1 METID
6 LRALIDHTLLKPEAS
21 RPQIEKL
28 CQEARQYGFAAVC
41 VNPWWVRLAA
51 AELQGATVK
60 VASVIG
66 FPLGAN
72 ATAIKVA
79 EAERAI
85 ADGALELDMVINLG
99 ALKSG
104 DPDAARQDIAAV
116 ARAAHAGGAI
126 LKVIIE
132 AAVLDEPEKVL
143 ACRLAQEACA
153 DFVKTSTGFGPGG
166 ARVEDVAL
174 MRATVGPAMGVKAAG
189 GIRSLDDALKMV
201 RAGANRIGTSSG
213 VRLVE
218 DAGQ

>member
-6 LRALIDHTLLKPEAS
+6 IRALIDHTLLKPEAN

-28 CQEARQYGFAAVC
+28 CQQARQYRFAAVC

-51 AELQGATVK
+51 AELQGSAVK

-72 ATAIKVA
+72 TTDVKVA
-79 EAERAI
+79 EAERAM

-104 DPDAARQDIAAV
+104 DPDAAREDIGGV
-116 ARAAHAGGAI
+116 ARAAHAAGAI

-132 AAVLDEPEKVL
+132 AAVLDEAEKVL

-166 ARVEDVAL
+166 ATVEDVAL

-213 VRLVE
+213 VRIVE
-218 DAGQ
+218 EAGK